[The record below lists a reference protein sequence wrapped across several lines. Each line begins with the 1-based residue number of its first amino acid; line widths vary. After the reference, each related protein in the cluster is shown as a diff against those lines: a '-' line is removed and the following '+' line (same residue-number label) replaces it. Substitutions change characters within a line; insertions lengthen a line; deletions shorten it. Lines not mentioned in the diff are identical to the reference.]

1 METAHTIA
9 KELNQENT
17 NRQKIEHHTL
27 SEILQ
32 HLENNPELL
41 EQKALV
47 LDQEGWHQGVI
58 GIVASRLVNR
68 YYRPVV
74 LIAVAD
80 GIGKGSARTPN
91 GFDLY
96 EGLKAC
102 ARYLKKFGG
111 HKAAAGMTLRAED
124 IPAFRRDFEKIVCKK
139 TTPED
144 FVPKLIIDGEIS
156 ASDICAEL
164 ADELEAL
171 APFGTGNP
179 EPIFLLSDM
188 DVLSTRIV
196 GAHHLQ
202 MRLRPSNSPKSDQTR
217 PFDAILF
224 NPPAVRPQRI
234 NAPPKRFQRIACH
247 VRWNR
252 WRDRKSI
259 QLVIKDFLAARSDRI
274 VENI

>member
-1 METAHTIA
+1 
-9 KELNQENT
+9 
-17 NRQKIEHHTL
+17 
-27 SEILQ
+27 
-32 HLENNPELL
+32 L
-41 EQKALV
+41 EQRTLV
-47 LDQEGWHQGVI
+47 IDQEGWHQGVI
-58 GIVASRLVNR
+58 GIVASRLVDR

-80 GIGKGSARTPN
+80 GIGKGSARTPD

-102 ARYLKKFGG
+102 TQYLKKFGG
-111 HKAAAGMTLRAED
+111 HKAAAGITLRAED
-124 IPAFRRDFEKIVCKK
+124 IPAFRRDFERIVCQK

-156 ASDICAEL
+156 ASDVCAEL

-179 EPIFLLSDM
+179 EPLFLLSDM
-188 DVLSTRIV
+188 DVLSTRVV
-196 GAHHLQ
+196 GANHFQ
-202 MRLRPSNSPKSDQTR
+202 MRLRPSNSPKADQTR
-217 PFDAILF
+217 PLDAILF

-252 WRDRKSI
+252 WPPARRGLRPGGRDRKSI
-259 QLVIKDFLAARSDRI
+259 QLVIKDFLAARSDTT
-274 VENI
+274 VENV